1 MKANKRVKENRWGV
15 VLLFS
20 CCVLWLSPLQAKSTE
35 LIFCYEDKTAAS
47 HFLSEGSD
55 VPLDAPDALLGVMQR
70 IDNKLA
76 EVSIRYVQ
84 KPWQACLSDLRSNKV
99 NAVIAG
105 YRADRTAF
113 GQYPLTKSQQ
123 PDTSMALA
131 EFSSCLIGSNKF
143 HKQWQSREVFQ
154 TKAFTLAI
162 PQGYKLNKTLAQEPF
177 FIEHTATVDKAIEL
191 IARGVADASIELCQI
206 GRHKVTS
213 HRENSTVK
221 TIYPPITTEQG
232 YLLFSKVFYNQNKS
246 LSQRVWRVLANQD
259 SAKLYVEH
267 LNKTNQVARNDRY

>member
-1 MKANKRVKENRWGV
+1 MKANKCVRENRWGAA
-15 VLLFS
+15 LLL
-20 CCVLWLSPLQAKSTE
+20 CCCALWPLQVKATE

-55 VPLDAPDALLGVMQR
+55 VPIDDPDALLGVIKR
-70 IDNKLA
+70 LDNKLD
-76 EVSIRYVQ
+76 EVSIRYVR
-84 KPWQACLSDLRSNKV
+84 KPWQACLTDLRSNKV

-123 PDTSMALA
+123 PDASLALA
-131 EFSSCLIGSNKF
+131 EFSSCLIGSSKF

-177 FIEHTATVDKAIEL
+177 FIEHTASVDKAIEL

-206 GRHKVTS
+206 GSHKVASYSNKT
-213 HRENSTVK
+213 TLK
-221 TIYPPITTEQG
+221 TIYPPVTTEQG
-232 YLLFSKVFYNQNKS
+232 YLLFSKAFYKKNQP
-246 LSQRVWRVLANQD
+246 LSERIWRVLANQD

-267 LNKTNQVARNDRY
+267 LNKRDQVASTDRY